1 MLKIIKIK
9 SEILLR
15 KLGAKFGFDFKMT
28 DEERVILLL
37 KHYGINLVF
46 DVGANTGQYAKELF
60 SLGYEGRI
68 VSVEPLSQAYDILI
82 KNSKKNKNWE
92 IVDRC
97 AIGDKE
103 EEVEINITENSVSS
117 SLLDVLPEHT
127 SAEPASKIIGKE
139 KVKVHRLDSI
149 SGKYIRTNDI
159 IFLKID
165 TQGFEEN
172 VIKGA
177 AETIKKAKGIQLE
190 MSLVKLFEG
199 QKLYMELIEQLKS
212 WGFFLNS
219 VEPAFTNKQTGR
231 LLQINGLF
239 FRE

>member
-60 SLGYEGRI
+60 SLGYKGRI
-68 VSVEPLSQAYDILI
+68 VSIEPLSKAYDVLI
-82 KNSKKNKNWE
+82 KNSKNNKNWE
-92 IVDRC
+92 IADRC
-97 AIGDKE
+97 ALGDKE

-149 SGKYIRTNDI
+149 SAKYIRTSDF

-172 VIKGA
+172 VLKGA

-199 QKLYMELIEQLKS
+199 QKLYFELIELMKND
-212 WGFFLNS
+212 GFILHS
-219 VEPAFTNKQTGR
+219 IEPAFTNKQTGR
-231 LLQINGLF
+231 LLQVNGLF